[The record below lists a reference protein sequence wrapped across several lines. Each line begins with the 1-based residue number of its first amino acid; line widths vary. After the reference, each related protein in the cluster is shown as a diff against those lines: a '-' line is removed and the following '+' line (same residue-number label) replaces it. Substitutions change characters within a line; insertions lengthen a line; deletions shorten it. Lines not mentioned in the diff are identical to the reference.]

1 MLSLKMSRCNHVA
14 LVDAFQTSVVDPNR
28 MSRLF
33 KSLHDPDRQ
42 FPCQVVC
49 VGQKEK
55 RSALR
60 QIFSGNNPA
69 KRPEGLVNLYIDTCS
84 IAQEYPLL
92 LVDTDPS
99 LEVQPRLLQHV
110 SCHEI
115 KTHRIDWDCPPD
127 FCFQDVLLA
136 RLVFLFADVICIF
149 ADDVGGL
156 AGAGGHLLAWSRCGS
171 ASSLR
176 SQVRPRVIV
185 VTSEPR
191 SAATQLLEESITAL
205 SVTADFIATFSAMRI
220 EYVEQCGSSAVR
232 YQPLRRLLRQDE
244 VPHARKIRQRSRML
258 FSARHLSWL
267 FPHAVAHFCR
277 SFEDTFDFVQCF
289 SDCGHQQSN
298 LLYHASTFINQ
309 SMERKVPYDA
319 VASVIASS
327 ILLDAY
333 PQGTHSES
341 PQAFDTDPFNN
352 ILGFCPGI
360 VFDVGYAIKV
370 QSLFELAYIGNSEDV
385 TTFASYMTGV
395 VRDHVE
401 HFFAIMEHKGQSSH
415 EIHAKN
421 LAATSSQIQWVR
433 FKSNRTCFYC
443 LARAP
448 EHVLECKHALCDHC
462 VRRTG
467 VVQVDREHAFILKRC
482 GLCLRPADLTVHLKP
497 PTAGVRI
504 LSVDGGGIRGIVPL
518 EFLELLQRS
527 FGDDCSLQDYFDLTC
542 GTSAGKYTL
551 LDPCNHSISLHMA
564 TGGLIILGLF
574 AKEWDLSECI
584 NTFRR
589 LAGQF
594 FSGPDIKSVPLIP
607 RIQSYIRCLLND
619 SCYKAEILESGLQES
634 FGRFTRVFD
643 FPPNSLSRHK
653 FAITATNISDAS
665 PFIFTNYNGRGDR
678 DRDCGT

>member
-1 MLSLKMSRCNHVA
+1 MSRCNHVA

-28 MSRLF
+28 
-33 KSLHDPDRQ
+33 
-42 FPCQVVC
+42 
-49 VGQKEK
+49 
-55 RSALR
+55 
-60 QIFSGNNPA
+60 NNPA

-220 EYVEQCGSSAVR
+220 EYVEQCGSSA
-232 YQPLRRLLRQDE
+232 
-244 VPHARKIRQRSRML
+244 
-258 FSARHLSWL
+258 
-267 FPHAVAHFCR
+267 
-277 SFEDTFDFVQCF
+277 CF

-333 PQGTHSES
+333 PQGTHW
-341 PQAFDTDPFNN
+341 
-352 ILGFCPGI
+352 FCPGI

-421 LAATSSQIQWVR
+421 LAATSSQIQW
-433 FKSNRTCFYC
+433 
-443 LARAP
+443 
-448 EHVLECKHALCDHC
+448 
-462 VRRTG
+462 
-467 VVQVDREHAFILKRC
+467 
-482 GLCLRPADLTVHLKP
+482 
-497 PTAGVRI
+497 
-504 LSVDGGGIRGIVPL
+504 
-518 EFLELLQRS
+518 
-527 FGDDCSLQDYFDLTC
+527 DYFDLTC
-542 GTSAGKYTL
+542 GTSA
-551 LDPCNHSISLHMA
+551 
-564 TGGLIILGLF
+564 GGLIILGLF

-678 DRDCGT
+678 DRDCGYRHFRPADVSSEPLLWEVGRATSAAPV